1 MFHWNVHVLQYYW
14 LTPLTDIVVRI
25 MDPFPSLRLSTFDP
39 WLKEHRRERI
49 TNPMIMDISIKT
61 DVIAKTIH
69 RIGTTPRPLFP
80 IEIPF
85 GLPLKSNFEE
95 IFKNII
101 QYRPI
106 KISQI
111 FKNDL
116 TLRLPMA
123 IIGSSSSANCQVVAF
138 IWIWPFQRKPPHN
151 KSSTFPL

>member
-1 MFHWNVHVLQYYW
+1 MQYYL

-49 TNPMIMDISIKT
+49 TNPMMIDINIKT

-80 IEIPF
+80 IEMPF

-101 QYRPI
+101 
-106 KISQI
+106 SV
-111 FKNDL
+111 
-116 TLRLPMA
+116 T
-123 IIGSSSSANCQVVAF
+123 
-138 IWIWPFQRKPPHN
+138 HN
-151 KSSTFPL
+151 I

>member
-1 MFHWNVHVLQYYW
+1 M
-14 LTPLTDIVVRI
+14 TDIVVRI

-49 TNPMIMDISIKT
+49 TNPMIIDINIKT

-85 GLPLKSNFEE
+85 GLPLKSNFVE
-95 IFKNII
+95 IFEHII
-101 QYRPI
+101 SVI
-106 KISQI
+106 FEISQI